1 MEVTPME
8 LRFPLILDGATGTEL
23 QKRGYTGDVC
33 AEQWTLDHPDA
44 IIDIQRGYVAAGS
57 QVVYTPTFGA
67 NRRKLEESGLFNCTA
82 DYNRRLAELSA
93 QAVQGKA
100 LRAGD
105 MSPTGR
111 VPRPAGRRVLRGAGG
126 HLHRAGRRSGTRRRG
141 PVRHRDHD
149 DPLRRPV
156 RRCWPSAAS
165 ATNLSFVTFT
175 CDENGRSISGTDITA
190 ALVVLQGMGI
200 DAFGLNCSAG
210 PEQMLLQLKRLRE
223 YARVPL
229 IAKPNAGMPIIENG
243 ETVYRCTGEEFTALV
258 PEFLAAGVAVFGGC
272 CGTTAAHIAALARA
286 LDGAVITPPAP
297 QHTNELPAA
306 TEKLPFPL
314 PVDVS
319 WHTVIDLTGDAE
331 ETLTAALD
339 SGETVLALRIASW
352 DVYRPWRT
360 TSMCSPSRCA
370 SICDDHPA
378 AGGRP
383 PGLSGPRPVRRRP
396 ARRTRSCPCVPNTV
410 SCCKKTRPL
419 RALFFIPFSRYSRRS
434 SRRSRSSRRIRRFS
448 APAAHYAGPAHRT
461 APPVPAAPSP
471 SSS

>member
-1 MEVTPME
+1 ME

-105 MSPTGR
+105 MSPTGAFLAPLGD
-111 VPRPAGRRVLRGAGG
+111 VSFEELVDIYTEQAAGLE
-126 HLHRAGRRSGTRRRG
+126 RAGVDLFVIETMMTLSDARAAVLAVRSVSDK
-141 PVRHRDHD
+141 PI
-149 DPLRRPV
+149 
-156 RRCWPSAAS
+156 
-165 ATNLSFVTFT
+165 FVTFT
-175 CDENGRSISGTDITA
+175 CDENGRSVSGTDITA

-210 PEQMLLQLKRLRE
+210 PEQILLQLKRLRE

-272 CGTTAAHIAALARA
+272 CGTTAAHIAALQDA
-286 LDGAVITPPAP
+286 LDGASVTPPAP
-297 QHTNELPAA
+297 LHTDKLPAA

-314 PVDVS
+314 PVDVRWS
-319 WHTVIDLTGDAE
+319 TVISLTADAE
-331 ETLTAALD
+331 DALSAGQETDDPVLAVRIDDWDGVQALADFQYLIAKPLCIVCDDGELLEAALRVYQGRALYDGGLPD
-339 SGETVLALRIASW
+339 STL
-352 DVYRPWRT
+352 
-360 TSMCSPSRCA
+360 
-370 SICDDHPA
+370 
-378 AGGRP
+378 
-383 PGLSGPRPVRRRP
+383 
-396 ARRTRSCPCVPNTV
+396 
-410 SCCKKTRPL
+410 RPL
-419 RALFFIPFSRYSRRS
+419 RDKYGLLI
-434 SRRSRSSRRIRRFS
+434 
-448 APAAHYAGPAHRT
+448 
-461 APPVPAAPSP
+461 
-471 SSS
+471 

>member
-1 MEVTPME
+1 ME

-105 MSPTGR
+105 MSPTGAFLAPLGD
-111 VPRPAGRRVLRGAGG
+111 VSFEELVDIYTEQAAGLE
-126 HLHRAGRRSGTRRRG
+126 RAGVDLVVIETMMTLSDARAAVLAVRSVSDK
-141 PVRHRDHD
+141 PI
-149 DPLRRPV
+149 
-156 RRCWPSAAS
+156 
-165 ATNLSFVTFT
+165 FVTFT
-175 CDENGRSISGTDITA
+175 CDENGRSVSGTDITA

-243 ETVYRCTGEEFTALV
+243 ETVYRCTGEEFTA
-258 PEFLAAGVAVFGGC
+258 
-272 CGTTAAHIAALARA
+272 RA
-286 LDGAVITPPAP
+286 LGGAVITPPAP

-319 WHTVIDLTGDAE
+319 WHTVVDLTGDAE

-352 DVYRPWRT
+352 DDVQALADYQYMLTKPV
-360 TSMCSPSRCA
+360 CFV
-370 SICDDHPA
+370 CDDTQLLEA
-378 AGGRP
+378 A
-383 PGLSGPRPVRRRP
+383 
-396 ARRTRSCPCVPNTV
+396 
-410 SCCKKTRPL
+410 L
-419 RALFFIPFSRYSRRS
+419 RAYQGRALYDGALPEDTLLPLCAKY
-434 SRRSRSSRRIRRFS
+434 
-448 APAAHYAGPAHRT
+448 GLLL
-461 APPVPAAPSP
+461 
-471 SSS
+471 

>member
-1 MEVTPME
+1 ME

-44 IIDIQRGYVAAGS
+44 IIDILRGYVAAGS

-105 MSPTGR
+105 MSPTGAFLAPLGD
-111 VPRPAGRRVLRGAGG
+111 VSFEELVDIYTEQAAGLE
-126 HLHRAGRRSGTRRRG
+126 RAGVDLFVIETMMTLSDARAAVLAVRSVSDK
-141 PVRHRDHD
+141 PI
-149 DPLRRPV
+149 
-156 RRCWPSAAS
+156 
-165 ATNLSFVTFT
+165 FVTFT
-175 CDENGRSISGTDITA
+175 CDENGRSVSGTDITA

-210 PEQMLLQLKRLRE
+210 PEQMLPQLRRLRE

-339 SGETVLALRIASW
+339 SGETVLALRIAS
-352 DVYRPWRT
+352 
-360 TSMCSPSRCA
+360 
-370 SICDDHPA
+370 
-378 AGGRP
+378 
-383 PGLSGPRPVRRRP
+383 
-396 ARRTRSCPCVPNTV
+396 
-410 SCCKKTRPL
+410 
-419 RALFFIPFSRYSRRS
+419 
-434 SRRSRSSRRIRRFS
+434 
-448 APAAHYAGPAHRT
+448 
-461 APPVPAAPSP
+461 
-471 SSS
+471 